1 MLNQFQQAVVD
12 AHAIGPQVVE
22 ACPGSGK
29 TFTAESLV
37 AAIIESE
44 VDPLRIGVFIFSNK
58 SASEMRWRVARKLF
72 PEATQDELD
81 YFTEPF
87 KTELDDSP
95 ADIRVWI
102 EADPRRVF
110 IVNWICTIHALSY
123 DKYVRRPNE
132 FTRGS
137 MSICTGIG

>member
-22 ACPGSGK
+22 ACPSSSK

-37 AAIIESE
+37 AAIIESG
-44 VDPLRIGVFIFSNK
+44 VDPLRIGVFTFSNK
-58 SASEMRWRVARKLF
+58 GASEMRWRVARKLF

-81 YFTEPF
+81 
-87 KTELDDSP
+87 DSP

-102 EADPRRVF
+102 KTDPRRVF

>member
-1 MLNQFQQAVVD
+1 MEFL
-12 AHAIGPQVVE
+12 I
-22 ACPGSGK
+22 
-29 TFTAESLV
+29 
-37 AAIIESE
+37 AALIESGAN
-44 VDPLRIGVFIFSNK
+44 PLRIGAFTFSNK

-72 PEATQDELD
+72 PEATQNELD
-81 YFTEPF
+81 YFAEPF
-87 KTELDDSP
+87 KAELDDSP
-95 ADIRVWI
+95 ADTRVWI